1 MFTVYNPINR
11 RFFLNPRCDL
21 MFANRHDAG
30 IELASALMRYRGQSG
45 IVVIGIPRGGVVVA
59 GEVARFLDAPLE
71 VVIIKKLGYPGN
83 PELALG
89 AASPD
94 AFFLNEDLART
105 VPKDYIDEEVKVK
118 QREALE
124 RVSTLRGSHKPINLA
139 GKIAI
144 VVDDGIATG
153 ASMMMA
159 IKVLRNMKPASIVVA
174 VPVAPPDS
182 VRELKQVADE
192 VVTIMQPR
200 DFFAIGQFYS
210 DFTQVSDEET
220 KKILDEGGSGK
231 RASR

>member
-1 MFTVYNPINR
+1 
-11 RFFLNPRCDL
+11 

-30 IELASALMRYRGQSG
+30 IQLASALSQYRGRADV
-45 IVVIGIPRGGVVVA
+45 VVIGIPRGGVVVA
-59 GEVARFLDAPLE
+59 SEVAKLLGAPLE

-94 AFFLNEDLART
+94 AFFLNEDLARS
-105 VPKDYIDEEVKVK
+105 VPKNYIDEEVKAK
-118 QREALE
+118 QREARE
-124 RVSTLRGSHKPINLA
+124 RVSMLKGSHKPIDIV
-139 GKIAI
+139 GKIVI
-144 VVDDGIATG
+144 VVDDGVATG

-159 IKVLRNMKPASIVVA
+159 IRVLRNMKPASIVVA

-182 VRELKQVADE
+182 VRELREVADE
-192 VVTIMQPR
+192 VVTIMQPV
-200 DFFAIGQFYS
+200 DFFAIGQFYL

-220 KKILDEGGSGK
+220 KKVLEDGGGGR

>member
-1 MFTVYNPINR
+1 MFTDR
-11 RFFLNPRCDL
+11 R
-21 MFANRHDAG
+21 DAG
-30 IELASALMRYRGQSG
+30 IQLASALSG
-45 IVVIGIPRGGVVVA
+45 YEGKPGVVVIGIPRGGVVVA
-59 GEVARFLDAPLE
+59 SEVAKSLKAPLE

-94 AFFLNEDLART
+94 AFYLNEDLAST
-105 VPKDYIDEEVKVK
+105 VPKSYIDEEVKAK
-118 QREALE
+118 QLEARE
-124 RVSTLRGSHKPINLA
+124 RVSMLRGSHKPIDIE
-139 GKIAI
+139 GKVAI

-192 VVTIMQPR
+192 VVAVLQPR
-200 DFFAIGQFYS
+200 DFFAIGQFYVN
-210 DFTQVSDEET
+210 FTQVSDEET
-220 KKILDEGGSGK
+220 KKILEEGGDGK
-231 RASR
+231 RLSQ

>member
-1 MFTVYNPINR
+1 MFTDR
-11 RFFLNPRCDL
+11 R
-21 MFANRHDAG
+21 DAG
-30 IELASALMRYRGQSG
+30 IQLASALSG
-45 IVVIGIPRGGVVVA
+45 YEGKPGVVVIGIPRGGVVVA
-59 GEVARFLDAPLE
+59 SEVAKSLRTPLE

-94 AFFLNEDLART
+94 AFYLNEDLAST
-105 VPKDYIDEEVKVK
+105 VPKSYIDEEVKAK
-118 QREALE
+118 QLEARE
-124 RVSTLRGSHKPINLA
+124 RVSMLRGSHKPIDIE
-139 GKIAI
+139 GKVAI

-192 VVTIMQPR
+192 VVAVLQPR
-200 DFFAIGQFYS
+200 DFFAIGQFYVN
-210 DFTQVSDEET
+210 FTQVSDEET
-220 KKILDEGGSGK
+220 KKILEEGGDGK
-231 RASR
+231 RLSQ